1 MTFDWE
7 DYLRLAEALLRERS
21 RLSLE
26 EACLR
31 SAISRAYYAA
41 FVRARNFAT
50 DRDGFIPSHTGA
62 DHRRVNKH
70 FKSSPDRMRR
80 QIGTNLNRIRGCRAS
95 ADYEDI
101 FGNPGQPMSL
111 LDAAEA
117 SLTWARDV
125 LKTLSSMP

>member
-21 RLSLE
+21 RLAPE

-41 FVRARNFAT
+41 FASVRNFA
-50 DRDGFIPSHTGA
+50 RQREGLFLGKSGSVHKSL
-62 DHRRVNKH
+62 VEH
-70 FKSSPDRMRR
+70 FKCSPDRVRK
-80 QIGTNLNRIRGCRAS
+80 QVGNDLNRIRGCRAS
-95 ADYEDI
+95 ADYDDI
-101 FGNPGQPMSL
+101 FKDPRGPRSL

-117 SLTWARDV
+117 SLTWAREI
-125 LKTLSSMP
+125 LKTLSSIP